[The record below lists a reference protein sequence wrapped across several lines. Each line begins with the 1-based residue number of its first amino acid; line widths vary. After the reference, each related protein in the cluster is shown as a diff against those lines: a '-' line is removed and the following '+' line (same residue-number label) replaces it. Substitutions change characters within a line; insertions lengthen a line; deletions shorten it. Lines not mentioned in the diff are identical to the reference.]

1 MLIGQRTDY
10 IKPNQIVKW
19 KVHIILLN
27 IIEFDFITTS
37 CTFKTMSHKVLHPHP
52 VNNCMKRVFSF
63 FLKTY
68 MLLSV
73 AISYQVHREG
83 AMLLF
88 FSGPKISLRHK
99 PRYFLGK
106 MI

>member
-37 CTFKTMSHKVLHPHP
+37 CTFKTMSHKVLFKHSTSTPS
-52 VNNCMKRVFSF
+52 K
-63 FLKTY
+63 
-68 MLLSV
+68 
-73 AISYQVHREG
+73 
-83 AMLLF
+83 
-88 FSGPKISLRHK
+88 
-99 PRYFLGK
+99 
-106 MI
+106 